1 MLGLYPTW
9 FEPGVGSGWIIG
21 FIATIHVLFSH
32 ASVGGAVL
40 FAWLAN
46 YAVRKNRPTY
56 LNFIRR
62 YGLFLLIFSYV
73 LGSITGP
80 GIWFAATVASP
91 RGISALIHSFVW
103 LWASEWVFFVIE
115 VIGIYLLVYLAGR
128 VDARTHTRIATIF
141 GVSSIATLLV
151 IVGILS
157 FMLWP
162 GQADWHQTGGVLN
175 AFFGENTF
183 AQMTTRFMFMLTITG
198 VVGGMVAGR
207 IKNQADKTTIARV
220 LSVAGLI
227 GVAGGYLAFQWYMT
241 TLPADAHEMMATR
254 LPESFATLMATS
266 LIVSVLYFLV
276 TAWKPTILRPWLA
289 GVMTIVILVLGLAP
303 EETAREIVRKPWVAG
318 QYVYGNQI
326 VGKDVP
332 SLGIKNELPIV
343 KEKGVLATH
352 PFVPEHLRQITP
364 ENEKEAGRVLALSM
378 CSNCHSLTPRGM
390 RPMERFFPSN
400 ADKRFIADY
409 LGAGLYRGHTVYMP
423 PIPLP
428 EKEREA
434 LAAYLETIVN
444 KKEEAK

>member
-46 YAVRKNRPTY
+46 FAVRRDKPAY
-56 LNFIRR
+56 LAFIRR

-80 GIWFAATVASP
+80 GIWFAATIASP

-115 VIGIYLLVYLAGR
+115 VIGVYLLVYLAGR
-128 VDARTHTRIATIF
+128 VDPRTHTRISIIF
-141 GVSSIATLLV
+141 GLASVATLLV

-162 GQADWHQTGGVLN
+162 GQGDWHQTGGVLN

-183 AQMTTRFMFMLTITG
+183 AQMTARFMFMLTITG

-207 IKNQADKTTIARV
+207 IADSEEKAMIARV
-220 LSVAGLI
+220 LSGAGILGVI
-227 GVAGGYLAFQWYMT
+227 GGWLAFRWYMT
-241 TLPADAHEMMATR
+241 TLPDIAYETMAMR
-254 LPESFATLMATS
+254 LPESFGMMMAAS
-266 LIVSVLYFLV
+266 IGVSVLYFLV
-276 TAWKPTILRPWLA
+276 TAWKPQVLRPWLA
-289 GVMTIVILVLGLAP
+289 GVMTVVILVLGLAP

-318 QYVYGNQI
+318 QYVYGNQL
-326 VGKDVP
+326 VGRDVP
-332 SLGIKNELPIV
+332 ALGIRSELPLMA
-343 KEKGVLATH
+343 EKGVLATH
-352 PFVPEHLRQITP
+352 PFMPEHLRKVTP
-364 ENEKEAGRVLALSM
+364 ENEVEAGRALALTL
-378 CSNCHSLTPRGM
+378 CSNCHSPRALLSGRC
-390 RPMERFFPSN
+390 RPRLP
-400 ADKRFIADY
+400 RR
-409 LGAGLYRGHTVYMP
+409 LPRCG
-423 PIPLP
+423 PLP
-428 EKEREA
+428 RP
-434 LAAYLETIVN
+434 LGLHAARPASRSRARRPCSLH
-444 KKEEAK
+444 

>member
-46 YAVRKNRPTY
+46 FAVRRDKPAY
-56 LNFIRR
+56 LAFIRR

-80 GIWFAATVASP
+80 GIWFAATIASP

-115 VIGIYLLVYLAGR
+115 VIGVYLLVYLAGR
-128 VDARTHTRIATIF
+128 VDPRTHTRISIIF
-141 GVSSIATLLV
+141 GLASVATLLV

-162 GQADWHQTGGVLN
+162 GQGDWHQTGGVLN

-183 AQMTTRFMFMLTITG
+183 AQMTARFMFMLTITG

-207 IKNQADKTTIARV
+207 IADSEEKAMIARV
-220 LSVAGLI
+220 LSGAGILGVI
-227 GVAGGYLAFQWYMT
+227 GGWLAFRWYMT
-241 TLPADAHEMMATR
+241 TLPDIAYETMATR
-254 LPESFATLMATS
+254 LPESFGMMMAAS
-266 LIVSVLYFLV
+266 IGVSVLYFLV
-276 TAWKPTILRPWLA
+276 TAWKPQVLRPWLA
-289 GVMTIVILVLGLAP
+289 GVMTVVILVLGLAP

-318 QYVYGNQI
+318 QYVYGNQL
-326 VGKDVP
+326 VGRDVP
-332 SLGIKNELPIV
+332 ALGIRSELPLMA
-343 KEKGVLATH
+343 EKGVLATH
-352 PFVPEHLRQITP
+352 PFMPEHQI
-364 ENEKEAGRVLALSM
+364 GRAHV
-378 CSNCHSLTPRGM
+378 
-390 RPMERFFPSN
+390 
-400 ADKRFIADY
+400 
-409 LGAGLYRGHTVYMP
+409 
-423 PIPLP
+423 
-428 EKEREA
+428 
-434 LAAYLETIVN
+434 
-444 KKEEAK
+444 